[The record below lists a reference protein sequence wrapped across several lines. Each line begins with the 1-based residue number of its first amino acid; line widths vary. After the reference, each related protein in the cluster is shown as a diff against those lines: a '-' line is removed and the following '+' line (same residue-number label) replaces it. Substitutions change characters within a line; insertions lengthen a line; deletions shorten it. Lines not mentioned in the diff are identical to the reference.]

1 MKTKDNLDTNI
12 FPTWCPG
19 CGNLGIWSA
28 IKKSINNLDIAKERV
43 VIVYGIGCSGNMASF
58 VKAYGFHGVHGR
70 GIPVAE
76 GIKLANHKLKVIV
89 VGGDGDLLGEGL
101 NHFVQA
107 SRANHD
113 VSVIIHN
120 NQIYGLTTG
129 QSSPTSLKKT
139 KSKSYP
145 LGVTD
150 EPINPLQLALTA
162 GATHVSRGFSG
173 DINQL
178 TELVGSSIDHEG
190 FSVLDVLQPCVTFNK
205 INTYKWF
212 QERVEKLNGPIEDRI
227 DALKKAVWTNE
238 KIFTGEFYKEE
249 NSPFHARWPQIDE
262 RTLIQQTT
270 NNDIN
275 QIMESLS

>member
-1 MKTKDNLDTNI
+1 MKKKGNLDTNI

-28 IKKSINNLDIAKERV
+28 IKKSINNLDIPKERV

-58 VKAYGFHGVHGR
+58 VKTYGLHGVHGR

-76 GIKLANHKLKVIV
+76 GIKMANDRLKVIV

-101 NHFVQA
+101 NHFIQA

-113 VSVIIHN
+113 ISVIIHN

-129 QSSPTSLKKT
+129 QSSPTSLKDT

-145 LGVTD
+145 LGVDD
-150 EPINPLQLALTA
+150 EPINPIQLALTA
-162 GATHVSRGFSG
+162 GATHVSRGFAG
-173 DINQL
+173 DIKQL

-205 INTYKWF
+205 VNTYEWF
-212 QERVEKLNGPIEDRI
+212 RERVDKLDGPLEDRI
-227 DALKKAVWTNE
+227 EALKKAVWTDK

-249 NSPFHARWPQIDE
+249 KPPFHSRWPQLGE

-270 NNDIN
+270 NNNIGE
-275 QIMESLS
+275 IMKDLN